1 MVQLA
6 TRVDDAVGE
15 TFKSLTKQL
24 GTTPADAMRMFV
36 MAFNANQGFPY
47 EVRVKRSAV
56 EPLSNEREALDF
68 IDSTSSEL
76 TSDSW

>member
-1 MVQLA
+1 
-6 TRVDDAVGE
+6 
-15 TFKSLTKQL
+15 
-24 GTTPADAMRMFV
+24 MFV

-76 TSDSW
+76 ISDSW